1 MRLGAATRARLPV
14 PPGGVV
20 TTHTAEA
27 IAASDE
33 GAIKVL
39 RHYYETAVN
48 GPIAVRSSG
57 VGEDSKGTSFAGQH
71 ETHLNVRNFE
81 DLVASVASVWR
92 SARSEA
98 VLSYRSHHD
107 IAGDPAC
114 AVVLQVLI
122 EPDVAG
128 VMFTIDPISGADR
141 RVIEAAWGFG
151 EAVVSG
157 LVTPDHIHL
166 DPAGNV
172 LELRLGIKKY
182 ALRSGKAGGLET
194 HEVLG
199 PLLSECCLD
208 KTHFSRLNELAAQVE
223 HAFGLSQDIE
233 WAFADDVL
241 FLLQAR
247 PVTALA
253 TNP

>member
-1 MRLGAATRARLPV
+1 MQLGAAIRARLPV
-14 PPGGVV
+14 PSGAVV
-20 TTHTAEA
+20 TAHTAEA

-33 GAIKVL
+33 GAIGSL
-39 RHYYETAVN
+39 SHYYETTVN

-57 VGEDSKGTSFAGQH
+57 VGEDSKDTSFAGQH

-98 VLSYRSHHD
+98 VLAYRRYHD